1 MNYRLPLK
9 IFNFSLLYIDQSL
22 IKFKDKLQN
31 IKKNN
36 NLIYSNINQ
45 SKYMEGE
52 LRTGENW
59 AFLARKIIKISLKL
73 YGVGDKFV
81 SLNIIVD
88 KNK

>member
-1 MNYRLPLK
+1 
-9 IFNFSLLYIDQSL
+9 
-22 IKFKDKLQN
+22 
-31 IKKNN
+31 
-36 NLIYSNINQ
+36 
-45 SKYMEGE
+45 MEGE